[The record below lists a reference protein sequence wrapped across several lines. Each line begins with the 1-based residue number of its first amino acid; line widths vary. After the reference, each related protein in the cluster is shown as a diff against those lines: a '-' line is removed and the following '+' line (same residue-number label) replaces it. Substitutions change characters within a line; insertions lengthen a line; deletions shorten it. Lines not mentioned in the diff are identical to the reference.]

1 MAQFYQQ
8 AEICGIIPTM
18 TELEQAIELL
28 KKLSAEEK
36 TELLE
41 RLVGVSRGATQ
52 SKEDYLTEKRFA
64 DGVKCPHCD
73 GKHIQRNGKARGY
86 QQYICVDCRKY
97 FSVTTNT
104 IISCTKLPLEK
115 WKKYV
120 ECMMAN
126 LSIRKSAEICGIN
139 RNTAFLWRHKILDAL
154 QNMAESVVLSG
165 IVEGDETF
173 FPLSYKG
180 SHALPEGREA
190 RHHGQKNHKRG
201 VSKEQVCVPCAVNR
215 RGLSVAKATNLG
227 HVSSENLKT
236 AFAGRIEEGATF
248 CSDGASQYVNFA
260 ISERLDLLQF
270 KQKEGRSGLYNIQ
283 HINSYHSALKNFMRK
298 FKGVSTKY
306 LPNYLVW
313 NNFENYANET
323 FAEKHRI
330 LLEFI
335 VTTKKK
341 VLRKSYHQRP
351 GLPFSV
357 A

>member
-1 MAQFYQQ
+1 
-8 AEICGIIPTM
+8 M
-18 TELEQAIELL
+18 TELEQAIKKK
-28 KKLSAEEK
+28 KKLSVEEK
-36 TELLE
+36 NELLE
-41 RLVGVSRGATQ
+41 RIVGVEKSTSQ
-52 SKEDYLTEKRFA
+52 SKEEYLTEKRFA
-64 DGVKCPHCD
+64 DGVKCPYCN

-86 QQYICVDCRKY
+86 QQYICVDCKKY
-97 FSVTTNT
+97 FSATTNT

-115 WKKYV
+115 WNKYI

-126 LSIRKSAEICGIN
+126 LSIRKCAEICGIN
-139 RNTAFLWRHKILDAL
+139 KNTAFLWRHKILDAL
-154 QNMAESVVLSG
+154 QSMAESVVLNG

-180 SHALPEGREA
+180 SHALPEGRKA

-215 RGLSVAKATNLG
+215 KGLSIAKVTNLG
-227 HVSSENLKT
+227 HVSTENLKT
-236 AFAGRIEEGATF
+236 AFLGRIEEGSTF
-248 CSDGASQYVNFA
+248 CTDGAPQYVNFA
-260 ISERLDLLQF
+260 ISGKLDLLQF
-270 KQKEGRSGLYNIQ
+270 QQKEGRIGLYNIQ
-283 HINSYHSALKNFMRK
+283 HINSYHSVLKNFMRK

-323 FAEKHRI
+323 FVEKHRI

-335 VTTKKK
+335 VTTNKK

-351 GLPFSV
+351 SLPFSV
-357 A
+357 V